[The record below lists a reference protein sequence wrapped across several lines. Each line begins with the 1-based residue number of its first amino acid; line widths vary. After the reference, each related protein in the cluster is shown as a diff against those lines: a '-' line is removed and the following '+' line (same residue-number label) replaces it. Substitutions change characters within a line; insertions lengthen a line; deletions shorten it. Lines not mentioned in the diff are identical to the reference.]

1 MGPGAPNIGVGA
13 QGRSVWSVWLS
24 SGGVASVAGLITQR
38 SSVQIRPPQPLTTRG
53 ERTQEPL
60 TPSLYPDFTQELV
73 NVRQRSTQ
81 GSSWFRCASPPSSVS
96 SRLSPA
102 TLTQADL
109 VIG

>member
-53 ERTQEPL
+53 ERTQEPQ
-60 TPSLYPDFTQELV
+60 TPSLYPDFTQELEL
-73 NVRQRSTQ
+73 VRCGGPMACPIATTRIARK
-81 GSSWFRCASPPSSVS
+81 SSWELHA
-96 SRLSPA
+96 
-102 TLTQADL
+102 
-109 VIG
+109 